1 MAPVKPPFSWPNS
14 SDSISVGWI
23 APQLTAMKGPLRRA
37 LRSCTARATTS
48 LPEPLSP
55 TASMV
60 TSVGAT
66 RSICA
71 SRRCIAGAV
80 LSHSSDTCDGTARRG
95 AGSLA
100 GAVPAAWLEAAAAL
114 LRREVLAVTGT
125 GCGPE
130 IGRSRVAGSGL
141 PGEVPMLAFGVRACH
156 SGARL
161 RGNFRQ
167 LCQTDTGNDRAC
179 PGLDCITQCG
189 PAPADPNPQSGP
201 CPPVPAHG
209 CRARHA

>member
-1 MAPVKPPFSWPNS
+1 MAPVKPPFSWPKS

-100 GAVPAAWLEAAAAL
+100 DAVPAAWLAAWLEEAAL

-125 GCGPE
+125 GRWPKSADRGLQ
-130 IGRSRVAGSGL
+130 VAGCR
-141 PGEVPMLAFGVRACH
+141 EKF
-156 SGARL
+156 
-161 RGNFRQ
+161 
-167 LCQTDTGNDRAC
+167 LC
-179 PGLDCITQCG
+179 
-189 PAPADPNPQSGP
+189 
-201 CPPVPAHG
+201 
-209 CRARHA
+209 